1 MATSPSNIAGK
12 TLETQ
17 VLDIVKELLVEQ
29 GKARAAESLT
39 THSSFQ
45 RDLGLASLDLVELLV
60 RCESRLDVELPEDI
74 AEQADTPAGWVRA
87 IQSGGQDAVAK
98 SVYRVVPPERE
109 APAPPHHA
117 VTLLD
122 VLQYQAEIE
131 PGRIHVHYLAEDGSG
146 EGVAAGVLYDSA
158 VKAARGLLAAGL
170 KRQDAVAIV
179 LPNKPEFFEAFFG
192 VMLAGG
198 IPVPIY
204 PPAGPA
210 RLAEYVERQTRILRN
225 AGVRFLI
232 AFDQIESISRLLR
245 VNLAGLADVTDVATL
260 KDFGS
265 RGAGRLPA
273 PSDIALVQYTSGTT
287 GDPKGVILRHDRV
300 LANLRAIGK
309 AVSVRSGDA
318 LVSWLPLASD
328 MGLVGCW
335 LFSLYFA
342 APLTMMSPLE
352 FLRRPESW
360 LWAIHDSRGTLSAAP
375 NFAYEL
381 CTQRI
386 PAWSLEGIDLS
397 CWRMAVNGGEMVL
410 HGTLRRFVERFGR
423 NGFRPESF
431 APCYGLAESTVAL
444 CMSRAGSAPEPDRV
458 RRADIERTG
467 VAEPAAAGEDAIEF
481 FSVGSPIDGMEVRIV
496 GDGGAETGQRVQGR
510 IQFRGLSLA
519 EGYFNDSAASAA
531 SFPGGWM
538 DSGDLAYRVGNE
550 IHITGR
556 WKDVIVRAGRSLS
569 PADIEAAAMRAPG
582 VLNNGVIAIG
592 LVDSTL
598 GTERLIL
605 VAETDAEARADL
617 LRVEKAVRENVAAH
631 AGEPPDEV
639 LLIPPGTLPKTAN
652 GKMRRSQTRAL
663 YLEGKL
669 GRKPASPFVQFTG
682 LWLENAGS
690 LARLRIR
697 SLALTLHRATLNL
710 RAKLAAAGAAG
721 KNSLPQAAGRIL
733 RILRH
738 PVAAE
743 GAWPQA
749 APGKLVVANRIS
761 GLDPLALAS
770 LLSGPVSF
778 AGTEALLGLPS
789 WARPLVESCCLLGVG
804 QMEASLRAGET
815 IVLFPD
821 GPLGAPA
828 WRCRYRMTALHA
840 AASAGATVLPVAI
853 REMNRQVVIAAAPGI
868 AANHSPAGELREA
881 IRAAIND
888 VYA

>member
-1 MATSPSNIAGK
+1 MATPSPNIASK

-17 VLDIVKELLVEQ
+17 VLDIVRELLVEQ
-29 GKARAAESLT
+29 GKARAAESLAA
-39 THSSFQ
+39 HSSFQ

-87 IQSGGQDAVAK
+87 IQHGGQDAVAK
-98 SVYRVVPPERE
+98 SVYRIVPPERD
-109 APAPPHHA
+109 APPPPHHA

-122 VLQYQAEIE
+122 VLYYQAECD
-131 PGRIHVHYLAEDGSG
+131 PGRIHVHYRAEDGSG
-146 EGVAAGVLYDSA
+146 EGVAAGALYDSA
-158 VKAARGLLAAGL
+158 VKVARGLLAAGL
-170 KRQDAVAIV
+170 KRQDTVAIV
-179 LPNKPEFFEAFFG
+179 LPNKPDFFEAFFG

-198 IPVPIY
+198 IPVPLY

-210 RLAEYVERQTRILRN
+210 HLAEYVDRQIRILTN
-225 AGVRFLI
+225 AGVRYLI

-309 AVSVRSGDA
+309 AASVGSGDA

-342 APLTMMSPLE
+342 APLTLMSPLE

-410 HGTLRRFVERFGR
+410 PGTLRRFADRFSR
-423 NGFRPESF
+423 HGFRPAAF

-444 CMSRAGSAPEPDRV
+444 CMSRAGSPPEPDRV
-458 RRADIERTG
+458 RRAVFEKTG
-467 VAEPAAAGEDAIEF
+467 AAEPAGAGEDAIEF

-496 GDGGAETGQRVQGR
+496 DDSGAETGQRVQGR
-510 IQFRGLSLA
+510 LQFRGLSLA
-519 EGYFNDSAASAA
+519 EGYFNDSAASVI
-531 SFPGGWM
+531 SLPGGWM
-538 DSGDLAYRVGNE
+538 DSGDLGYRVGDE

-582 VLNNGVIAIG
+582 VLNNGAIAVG
-592 LVDSTL
+592 LVDPVL

-605 VAETDAEARADL
+605 VAESDAEGRADL
-617 LRVEKAVRENVAAH
+617 LRVEKAIRDNVAAP
-631 AGEPPDEV
+631 AGGPPDEV

-652 GKMRRSQTRAL
+652 GKLRRSQTHAL
-663 YLEGKL
+663 YLESKL
-669 GRKPASPFVQFTG
+669 GRQLASPFVQFTG

-690 LARLRIR
+690 LVWLRVR
-697 SLALTLHRATLNL
+697 SLVAALHRATLDL
-710 RAKLAAAGAAG
+710 RARLAAGGGAG
-721 KNSLPQAAGRIL
+721 KDSLPRAAARIL
-733 RILRH
+733 RLLRL
-738 PVAAE
+738 PVRAE

-749 APGKLVVANRIS
+749 APGRLIVSNRIS

-770 LLSGPVSF
+770 VLPGPVAF
-778 AGTEALLGLPS
+778 AGSEALLGLPS
-789 WARPLVESCCLLGVG
+789 WARSLVESCCLRDAG
-804 QMEASLRAGET
+804 QMEAYLRAGKT
-815 IVLFPD
+815 LLLFPD
-821 GPLGAPA
+821 GPIGAPA
-828 WRCRYRMTALHA
+828 WRCRFRMTALHA
-840 AASAGATVLPVAI
+840 AAAAGATVLPVAI
-853 REMNRQVVIAAAPGI
+853 CEVNRQAVIAAAPGI

-881 IRAAIND
+881 IRAAIHG